1 MSPPYT
7 NIKAPVSVVQ
17 NELAG
22 EFIRRRARKDGG
34 KGSHLAIGD
43 GTGDIC
49 EILAARRWD
58 GIRVGTKVPEETV
71 RNEKYILAYMA
82 PDPRISRIIDGYYVR
97 TLTVGEIF
105 NQYPGPYD
113 VISII
118 GSDMDREIWLHEN
131 ILNHDPMVYALSED
145 GHNEQV
151 IRIAISRGYEAFLVE
166 GILVMARS
174 EE

>member
-1 MSPPYT
+1 MSILYT
-7 NIKAPVSVVQ
+7 NIKVPVSVVQ

-34 KGSHLAIGD
+34 KGSYLAIGD

-49 EILAARRWD
+49 EILAARGWN
-58 GIRVGTKVPEETV
+58 GIRVGTELPEELFE
-71 RNEKYILAYMA
+71 NEKYILAYMSA
-82 PDPRISRIIDGYYVR
+82 DPRISRILDGYYVR

-113 VISII
+113 VIAAV
-118 GSDMDREIWLHEN
+118 GSDMDRDIFIHEN
-131 ILNHDPMVYALSED
+131 VLNHDPMVYVLSED
-145 GHNEQV
+145 GHNEQM
-151 IRIAISRGYEAFLVE
+151 IRITANKGYEAFLVE
-166 GILVMARS
+166 GILVMAR

>member
-1 MSPPYT
+1 MSTPYT

-22 EFIRRRARKDGG
+22 EFIRRRARKDGIKG
-34 KGSHLAIGD
+34 KYLAIGD
-43 GTGDIC
+43 ATGEIC
-49 EILAARRWD
+49 EILAGWGWD
-58 GIRVGTKVPEETV
+58 GIRVGTEAPEEII

-82 PDPRISRIIDGYYVR
+82 SDPRISRIIDGYYVR

-105 NQYPGPYD
+105 NQYSGPYD

-118 GSDMDREIWLHEN
+118 GSEMDREIWLHEN

-151 IRIAISRGYEAFLVE
+151 IRIATSRGYEAFLVE

>member
-1 MSPPYT
+1 MSLPYT

-22 EFIRRRARKDGG
+22 EFIRRRARKGGG
-34 KGSHLAIGD
+34 KGSYLAIGD
-43 GTGDIC
+43 GADDIC

-58 GIRVGTKVPEETV
+58 GIRVGTKAPKEIV
-71 RNEKYILAYMA
+71 RNEKYIRAYMA

-145 GHNEQV
+145 GHNEQI
-151 IRIAISRGYEAFLVE
+151 IRIAISRGYEISLVE